1 MSSASS
7 KANFARIVKWMLIAL
22 AAVFFNACGGS
33 KKVSQSEYAAM
44 SPSDKITYLNT
55 QVEKDTENI
64 LLKKQ
69 LYKEYL
75 NLDMVPQALN
85 TMEDILILDPTQV
98 DIQFEYGE
106 LQYKQ
111 GNTTSANRAF
121 LNVLNSPSGDFYTS
135 RIANYVSGNFLVQAV
150 TSAATNE
157 GFPAFSPD
165 GKKMAFQKF
174 NGQNWDIVEYDLET
188 RQEIPLAATTA
199 DEEAPAYSPDGSQIV
214 YTSTESDRRPIENKV
229 KVREIKVM
237 ERSDRFS
244 QNLTQSVA
252 DDWLPRYSHG
262 GEMLLFVSE
271 RSDLRRVSYVD
282 KQSDIFVMERDGDF
296 QHRLTDSPANEG
308 GASFSADD
316 KRVFYHSNKNGVYDI
331 FSMKVSGK
339 QALTIVD
346 SPGNDV
352 NPVASPD
359 GKHIIFM
366 SDRDGN
372 FELYR
377 TTAEGGQPERL
388 TYSPGTDSNPVY
400 SPDGKSVAFHS
411 DRNGNFDIY
420 VINLDYESGELSKAD
435 LIRKLGG

>member
-1 MSSASS
+1 MRFVSLRNLSTKIGLLLILALLPALLSS
-7 KANFARIVKWMLIAL
+7 
-22 AAVFFNACGGS
+22 CGGS
-33 KKVSQSEYAAM
+33 KKVSQSEYSSM
-44 SPSDKITYLNT
+44 SPSDKITYLT
-55 QVEKDTENI
+55 AQVEKDPENI
-64 LLKKQ
+64 VLKKQ

-75 NLDMVPQALN
+75 NLDMAPQALN
-85 TMEDILILDPTQV
+85 VMEEVLIIDPTQV

-121 LNVLNSPSGDFYTS
+121 LNVLNSVSGDFYTS

-150 TSAATNE
+150 TAGALDE
-157 GFPAFSPD
+157 GFPSFSPD

-174 NGQNWDIVEYDLET
+174 NGNDWDIVEFDLET
-188 RQEIPLAATTA
+188 RQEIPLAATSA
-199 DEEAPAYSPDGSQIV
+199 NEEAPVYSPDGKQLV
-214 YTSTESDRRPIENKV
+214 YTSTASDRRPIENKV
-229 KVREIKVM
+229 KVREIRVM

-252 DDWLPRYSHG
+252 DDWLPRYSNNA
-262 GEMLLFVSE
+262 EMLLFVSE

-282 KQSDIFVMERDGDF
+282 KQSDIFIMERDGDF

-316 KRVFYHSNKNGVYDI
+316 KRIFFHSNKNGVYDL
-331 FSMKVSGK
+331 FSMKTSGK
-339 QALTIVD
+339 QVLTIVD

-352 NPVASPD
+352 NPSASPKGD
-359 GKHIIFM
+359 HVVFM

-372 FELYR
+372 FEIYR
-377 TTAEGGQPERL
+377 VTTEGSQPERL
-388 TYSPGTDSNPVY
+388 TYNSGVDANPVF

-411 DRNGNFDIY
+411 DRNGNFDIF
-420 VINLDYESGELSKAD
+420 VINLDYESGAMTKAEL
-435 LIRKLGG
+435 IQKLGG

>member
-1 MSSASS
+1 MRFVSLRTLST
-7 KANFARIVKWMLIAL
+7 KLLLLLIVAL
-22 AAVFFNACGGS
+22 LPGLFTSCGGS
-33 KKVSQSEYAAM
+33 KKVSQSEYSAM
-44 SPSDKITYLNT
+44 SPSDKITYLT
-55 QVEKDTENI
+55 AQVEKDPENI
-64 LLKKQ
+64 VLKKQ

-75 NLDMVPQALN
+75 SLDMAPQALN
-85 TMEDILILDPTQV
+85 VMEEVLIIDPTQV

-121 LNVLNSPSGDFYTS
+121 LNVLNSVSGDFYTS

-150 TSAATNE
+150 TSGAMDE
-157 GFPAFSPD
+157 GFPSFSAD

-174 NGQNWDIVEYDLET
+174 NGNDWDIIEFDLET
-188 RQEIPLAATTA
+188 RQELPLAATSA
-199 DEEAPAYSPDGSQIV
+199 NEEAPVYSPDGKQLV
-214 YTSTESDRRPIENKV
+214 YTSTASDRRPIENKV
-229 KVREIKVM
+229 KVREIRVM

-252 DDWLPRYSHG
+252 DDWLPRYSNNA
-262 GEMLLFVSE
+262 EMLLFVSE

-282 KQSDIFVMERDGDF
+282 KQSDIFIMERDGDF

-316 KRVFYHSNKNGVYDI
+316 KRIFFHSNKNGVYDL
-331 FSMKVSGK
+331 FSMKTSGK
-339 QALTIVD
+339 QVLTIVD

-352 NPVASPD
+352 NPSASPKGD
-359 GKHIIFM
+359 HVVFM

-372 FELYR
+372 YEIYR
-377 TTAEGGQPERL
+377 VTTEGAQPERL
-388 TYSPGTDSNPVY
+388 TYNAGVDANPVF

-411 DRNGNFDIY
+411 DRNGNFDIF
-420 VINLDYESGELSKAD
+420 VINLDYESGAMTKAEL
-435 LIRKLGG
+435 IQKLGG